1 MKKPMKKV
9 QFFDYPSIYL
19 RFKEEFDNIFEEV
32 CSRGAFILQ
41 KDLEEFERNL
51 EDYLNVNHVF
61 GVADGTN
68 ALILGLLSL
77 GVGQGDEVIISS
89 HTYVATANSIK
100 MVGAEPIFADID
112 EDNLLSASS
121 AEKKITSKTKVI
133 MPTQL
138 NGRCADMD
146 GFRSLVKKYDLHLAE
161 DSAQGLGA
169 SYKGQSAGSFGSFE
183 H

>member
-1 MKKPMKKV
+1 M
-9 QFFDYPSIYL
+9 
-19 RFKEEFDNIFEEV
+19 
-32 CSRGAFILQ
+32 
-41 KDLEEFERNL
+41 
-51 EDYLNVNHVF
+51 NVNHVF

-68 ALILGLLSL
+68 ALILGLLL
-77 GVGQGDEVIISS
+77 GVGQGDEVISS

-138 NGRCADMD
+138 NGRYADMD
-146 GFRSLVKKYDLHLAE
+146 GF
-161 DSAQGLGA
+161 
-169 SYKGQSAGSFGSFE
+169 
-183 H
+183 